1 MVIEIID
8 GVGEGGI
15 AGSAQRDEVELVG
28 VGQYSI
34 DEGVG
39 VGGGAASAH
48 SSLGELVPILVVGV
62 VRFCAGGVRGVVVGV
77 VWSGMVVGVGF
88 FVAVVVLEVVVVLV
102 RCLCLRSLGFSC
114 HISCSC
120 LISWRRVV
128 IVLLLFLLRGHFAAI
143 LHCIAMI
150 RLLQSI

>member
-62 VRFCAGGVRGVVVGV
+62 VRF
-77 VWSGMVVGVGF
+77 
-88 FVAVVVLEVVVVLV
+88 
-102 RCLCLRSLGFSC
+102 
-114 HISCSC
+114 
-120 LISWRRVV
+120 
-128 IVLLLFLLRGHFAAI
+128 
-143 LHCIAMI
+143 
-150 RLLQSI
+150 